1 MRSRILQMNL
11 RRNLSFSILMAIG
24 FMMLLIP
31 GCTTRLVQPY
41 NEKLLNDTEAF
52 YKKAAT
58 MIEEGRAASPKT
70 DEQRDAISIPARHPA
85 NVSAFEPKYNALVVD
100 SETLILGA
108 MTGDKQ
114 ISSAGKAIQ
123 GKINE
128 LIEETVPT
136 QCPELR
142 AEVGKA
148 GLTAANF
155 VDLKCLILKWRA
167 EHGNETLTRGT
178 GILKKANWEG
188 RKVVLFNTILAIQT
202 AESFK
207 KER

>member
-1 MRSRILQMNL
+1 MAAVFMV
-11 RRNLSFSILMAIG
+11 LSIT
-24 FMMLLIP
+24 

-58 MIEEGRAASPKT
+58 MIEEGRAVSPKT
-70 DEQRDAISIPARHPA
+70 DEQRDAISSPARHPA
-85 NVSAFEPKYNALVVD
+85 NVSAFGPKYDALVVD

-108 MTGDKQ
+108 MTGDKE

-123 GKINE
+123 GKITE
-128 LIEETVPT
+128 LIEETLPT

-142 AEVGKA
+142 TELGKL

-155 VDLKCLILKWRA
+155 ADLKCLILKWRA
-167 EHGNETLTRGT
+167 EHGDETLTRGT

-188 RKVVLFNTILAIQT
+188 RKVVLFNTILAIQN

-207 KER
+207 KEQ